1 MKRTDETGER
11 ASRRGSPAGNRPLL
25 VAGLG
30 AAFAA
35 VLSLGLLQAASGSTT
50 ATSTSDT
57 AAGAAQAP
65 AAAAAEVRQAAAAA
79 PDQQID
85 IMNNKFGDGKQLV
98 VEVGETVRWTNHDSV
113 PHTVTTTK
121 GPKKFD
127 SGTLAQGDSW
137 SYTFTTAGTYE
148 YYCAVHPDMVAS
160 VKVVAADSGTT
171 GGTTGGSTGGTTGG
185 TTGGSTGGTTT
196 GGTTG
201 GSTGGTTGGST
212 SGGSST
218 GGTTTGGTS
227 TGGSTGGSTGSTGGT
242 GGGDGGDEQCASV
255 QDVLLPILQ
264 HINAAHLERSPGQQ
278 VQDALALDSYIKLH
292 TVWVETILTPALEGG
307 GTVLDETLSVLLA
320 HIDSA
325 HLEESLGQQ
334 ITDLLDVDSYVKMH
348 TVWAEH
354 LLAPTE
360 DFLTGSC

>member
-1 MKRTDETGER
+1 MRSKDTGER
-11 ASRRGSPAGNRPLL
+11 RRRAPAGNRALL

-35 VLSLGLLQAASGSTT
+35 VLSLGLLQATAGSASTT
-50 ATSTSDT
+50 DT

-65 AAAAAEVRQAAAAA
+65 AAAAAEARPAAAAA
-79 PDQQID
+79 ADHQVD
-85 IMNNKFGDGKQLV
+85 IMGNKFGDGKQLV
-98 VEVGETVRWTNHDSV
+98 VKVGETVQWTNHDTA

-127 SGTLAQGDSW
+127 SGTVEKGDSW

-160 VKVVAADSGTT
+160 VKVVADDSG
-171 GGTTGGSTGGTTGG
+171 
-185 TTGGSTGGTTT
+185 
-196 GGTTG
+196 
-201 GSTGGTTGGST
+201 
-212 SGGSST
+212 
-218 GGTTTGGTS
+218 S
-227 TGGSTGGSTGSTGGT
+227 TGGSTGGSGSGGTSGGSTGGSSGGTSGGSTGGSGSGGTSGGDTGGTSGGSSGGTSGGSTGGSTGGGT

-264 HINAAHLERSPGQQ
+264 HLNAAHLERSPGEQ
-278 VQDALALDSYIKLH
+278 VQDALALDSYIKMH
-292 TVWVETILTPALEGG
+292 TVWVESILTPATEGG
-307 GTVLDETLSVLLA
+307 GAVVDDTLGVLLQ
-320 HIDSA
+320 HVNSA

-334 ITDLLDVDSYVKMH
+334 ITDLLNVDSYVKMH

-354 LLAPTE
+354 LLAPTTGY
-360 DFLTGSC
+360 LTSSC